1 MWRDLRNSLGN
12 VKIGYDVG
20 LNPNSTY
27 GNIDNKLKETGFGIT
42 AVPLTK

>member
-1 MWRDLRNSLGN
+1 
-12 VKIGYDVG
+12 

-27 GNIDNKLKETGFGIT
+27 GSINSKLKETGFGIT